1 MSVSKQQLQDFSK
14 LIKNH
19 PAFDEVIERVQK
31 NLFMASLR
39 ATKEER
45 SIISDQMDALT
56 LFVGELNLIVDLID
70 EDKDINDTNEADEES

>member
-1 MSVSKQQLQDFSK
+1 MSVSKSQLQDFSK

-19 PAFDEVIERVQK
+19 PAFDEVIERIQK

-56 LFVGELNLIVDLID
+56 LFVGELNTVIDTID
-70 EDKDINDTNEADEES
+70 EDKPINDDTTDADED

>member
-1 MSVSKQQLQDFSK
+1 MSVSKSQLQDFSK

-56 LFVGELNLIVDLID
+56 LFVGELNLVVDLID
-70 EDKDINDTNEADEES
+70 EDKDINDTNETG